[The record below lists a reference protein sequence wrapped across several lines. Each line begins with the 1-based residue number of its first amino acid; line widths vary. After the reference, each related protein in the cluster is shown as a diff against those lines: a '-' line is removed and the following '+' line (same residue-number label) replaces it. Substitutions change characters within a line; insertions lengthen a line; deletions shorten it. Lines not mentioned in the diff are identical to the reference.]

1 MFCTWY
7 TALITH
13 FQIRFKLIWNRSRE
27 GILKLL
33 RERSIILWQQSKNHV
48 LFSLS
53 NKTSL
58 HKCIWEFKNRVGVIS
73 FKHKIGTRSNRDKL
87 VIQNLTWLESPS
99 DFNQFSN
106 VQDHTGGKKNNLT
119 LSRWSPATLQTLHD
133 RLVVLWRCTFR
144 CGVKIL
150 GVELSHLL

>member
-1 MFCTWY
+1 MFCTWH
-7 TALITH
+7 TALIIH

-27 GILKLL
+27 GILKWL
-33 RERSIILWQQSKNHV
+33 RERSIIFWEQSKNHV

-58 HKCIWEFKNRVGVIS
+58 HRCIQEFKNRVGVIS

-99 DFNQFSN
+99 DFNQFSS
-106 VQDHTGGKKNNLT
+106 VWEHTGQKNALT
-119 LSRWSPATLQTLHD
+119 LSRWSPAALWTLHD
-133 RLVVLWRCTFR
+133 RVVVFWRCTFR
-144 CGVKIL
+144 CGVKI
-150 GVELSHLL
+150 

>member
-27 GILKLL
+27 GILKWL
-33 RERSIILWQQSKNHV
+33 RERSIIFWEQSENHV
-48 LFSLS
+48 LFSVS

-58 HKCIWEFKNRVGVIS
+58 HKCIWEFKNRVGVIN
-73 FKHKIGTRSNRDKL
+73 FKHKFSIRSNRDQL
-87 VIQNLTWLESPS
+87 VIENVTWLESPS
-99 DFNQFSN
+99 DLNQFSS
-106 VQDHTGGKKNNLT
+106 VWEHTGGKKSLT
-119 LSRWSPATLQTLHD
+119 FKMEPSRLMD
-133 RLVVLWRCTFR
+133 RVVLFWRCTCS

-150 GVELSHLL
+150 GVELNHLL